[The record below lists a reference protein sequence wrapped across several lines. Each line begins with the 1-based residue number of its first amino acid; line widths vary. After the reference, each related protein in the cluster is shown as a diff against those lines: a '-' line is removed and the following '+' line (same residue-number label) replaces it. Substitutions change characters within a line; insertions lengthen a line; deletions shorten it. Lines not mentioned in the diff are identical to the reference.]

1 METTLTRFA
10 AAGPGLSDAVTAA
23 LVDAVNAAALA
34 ITSEARVAIKR
45 AVGADARLGHMH
57 GRPRVGVFYA
67 RARAN
72 RPAIVAPIRAS
83 GPAHLIERPRKGGYT
98 VTATGKAL
106 RTPHG
111 PRKRV
116 HPGPVLFPAAPI
128 TRTFARAGEIIERT
142 APAVLDRSLGKGME
156 NALQAAVVA
165 DA

>member
-1 METTLTRFA
+1 VDTTVDQFA
-10 AAGPGLSDAVTAA
+10 ASGPELAVAVTAA
-23 LVDAVNAAALA
+23 LIDAVNASALA
-34 ITSEARVAIKR
+34 ITTEARAAIKR

-142 APAVLDRSLGKGME
+142 APVVLDRSLAKGME
-156 NALQAAVVA
+156 KALTVKVVA
-165 DA
+165 GG